1 MAGPGGHDEAG
12 RWALLMSR
20 APRAPAGTRAVAS
33 SLPLSLPASR
43 PGLPAR
49 SATAPPGRTATSVQA
64 IRLPVSATWGPAARG
79 LDGTASAKNPLFKFH
94 ALLRTYGRREPDR
107 PGEKTFGAAVP
118 GTATSAAATAGPPS
132 ARRWCRMRRRTAS
145 SRSVGIGRAFFEA
158 TAGVD
163 ESFVRDGGADT
174 ECAGR
179 AQVRRRAARAGA
191 ACRRR
196 SGAGGRARARAPRAD
211 AGRGGAGVPWTDPGR
226 GIRAAWHARGR
237 LGHEDGGFRE
247 RGLSGTLR
255 GGLASAAHPAI
266 ACYPACAPG
275 GPRGSAAGLQP
286 IASRAPA
293 RPGGNCPVPPLQ
305 TS

>member
-1 MAGPGGHDEAG
+1 M
-12 RWALLMSR
+12 
-20 APRAPAGTRAVAS
+20 
-33 SLPLSLPASR
+33 
-43 PGLPAR
+43 
-49 SATAPPGRTATSVQA
+49 
-64 IRLPVSATWGPAARG
+64 
-79 LDGTASAKNPLFKFH
+79 
-94 ALLRTYGRREPDR
+94 TYGRREPDR

>member
-1 MAGPGGHDEAG
+1 MAGENRTG
-12 RWALLMSR
+12 RVKKLS
-20 APRAPAGTRAVAS
+20 APR
-33 SLPLSLPASR
+33 SR
-43 PGLPAR
+43 GPRPAR
-49 SATAPPGRTATSVQA
+49 
-64 IRLPVSATWGPAARG
+64 
-79 LDGTASAKNPLFKFH
+79 
-94 ALLRTYGRREPDR
+94 R
-107 PGEKTFGAAVP
+107 P
-118 GTATSAAATAGPPS
+118 TAGPPS

-237 LGHEDGGFRE
+237 RGHEDGGFRE

-266 ACYPACAPG
+266 AGRPACAPG

-286 IASRAPA
+286 IASPRAGAPGRKTVRFRPSRRHKRYIPLAACRA
-293 RPGGNCPVPPLQ
+293 RGLARRGGSLE
-305 TS
+305 T